1 MDHDSHDSSA
11 LDTAARTAIDAL
23 VPHLGPEA
31 RVGVLSG
38 AGISAASGIPTFR
51 GDDGLWKN
59 ARAEDLATPE
69 GFAAD
74 PELVWEWYGWRRD
87 RIRAASPNAAHHAL
101 VELARRVASL
111 DVLTQNVDGLHAAAL
126 AAIHDPPPMPVVEL
140 HGSIWRLR
148 CTGCGREA
156 EDQRPGPAPG
166 ELPTCECGALLRPAV
181 VWFGESLDPDALER
195 AADAAIRSD
204 VFLVVGT
211 SALVYPAA
219 SYGAIARQH
228 GAYVVEFNL
237 EATGTTGGGAGAV
250 HAPAEVAL
258 PALVE
263 RIDRERGVQ

>member
-11 LDTAARTAIDAL
+11 VDTAARAAIDAL
-23 VPHLGPEA
+23 VPHLGPDA

-87 RIRAASPNAAHHAL
+87 RIRAAAPNAGHHAL

-111 DVLTQNVDGLHAAAL
+111 DVLTQNVDGLHAEAL
-126 AAIHDPPPMPVVEL
+126 AATQDPPCMPIVEL

-148 CTGCGREA
+148 CTGCGREV
-156 EDQRPGPAPG
+156 EDRGPGPPPG
-166 ELPTCECGALLRPAV
+166 QLPACECGALLRPAV
-181 VWFGESLDPDALER
+181 VWFGESLDPGSLER
-195 AADAAIRSD
+195 AADVATRSD
-204 VFLVVGT
+204 AFLVVGT

-219 SYGAIARQH
+219 SYGAIARRH
-228 GAYVVEFNL
+228 GAHVVEFNL
-237 EATGTTGGGAGAV
+237 EATGPAAAGTHAV
-250 HAPAEVAL
+250 HAPAELAL

-263 RIDRERGVQ
+263 RIDRERGAQ

>member
-1 MDHDSHDSSA
+1 MAHDSHRSSPLDS
-11 LDTAARTAIDAL
+11 AARAAIDAL
-23 VPHLGPEA
+23 VPHLGPDA

-51 GDDGLWKN
+51 GADGLWKN

-87 RIRAASPNAAHHAL
+87 RIRAAAPNAAHHAL
-101 VELARRVASL
+101 VDLARRVASL
-111 DVLTQNVDGLHAAAL
+111 DVLTQNVDGLHADAL
-126 AAIHDPPPMPVVEL
+126 SDADDPPPMEIVEL

-148 CTGCGREA
+148 CTGCGHEA
-156 EDQRPGPAPG
+156 VDRRPGPPPG

-181 VWFGESLDPDALER
+181 VWFGESLDPRALER
-195 AADAAIRSD
+195 AADVATRSD

-219 SYGAIARQH
+219 SYGAVARQH
-228 GAYVVEFNL
+228 GAHVVEFNL
-237 EATGTTGGGAGAV
+237 EATGTTAPGTGAV

-263 RIDRERGVQ
+263 RIDRERGAS